1 MRQRNRD
8 SGIDLAGLRFE
19 HPVAAQV
26 GRAGLVD
33 GSRDVGAG
41 DLAGGLD
48 EALAGAALADVAAVQ
63 QDVAVGAQRVADAC
77 EVDLVLLRQAVGRI
91 GLAGEDQVAGAAV
104 ADDVDRVDVA
114 LGRPCSRRSGRAH
127 RGSRRASPPWR
138 WDSAPRAA
146 SRGPRRSSRRTRSRC
161 APAPLRARDR
171 AARRSFRPRS
181 SRARRARVGAP
192 ACACGAAGAVV
203 SAGAL
208 ASPCRAAVA
217 LAPRSIP
224 SAPSNSMRGSSAS
237 MRVRRG
243 GRFFVAA
250 ALALRRTGL
259 FRFAVGFLGH
269 GLSFLLRCRLHGSA
283 PKECGTRSSRR

>member
-1 MRQRNRD
+1 MRQRYRD

-41 DLAGGLD
+41 HLADGLD

-63 QDVAVGAQRVADAC
+63 QDVAVGAQCLADAC
-77 EVDLVLLRQAVGRI
+77 EIHLVLLRQAVRRI

-104 ADDVDRVDVA
+104 ADDVDRVDIAPAIHVVGHLVERIAARIEHHHRCVGIHPGEQRLVA
-114 LGRPCSRRSGRAH
+114 LDGRVDEHDLVAH
-127 RGSRRASPPWR
+127 RRRFGR
-138 WDSAPRAA
+138 E
-146 SRGPRRSSRRTRSRC
+146 TE
-161 APAPLRARDR
+161 PLGGLFDR
-171 AARRSFRPRS
+171 ALL
-181 SRARRARVGAP
+181 G
-192 ACACGAAGAVV
+192 
-203 SAGAL
+203 
-208 ASPCRAAVA
+208 
-217 LAPRSIP
+217 
-224 SAPSNSMRGSSAS
+224 
-237 MRVRRG
+237 RG
-243 GRFFVAA
+243 GRGRRAGLRLRCRRRRGLGRRAGVALQGGGRLGA
-250 ALALRRTGL
+250 EIDSERAVEQHARLERQHARATRGALFRCGGAGLAPHGL